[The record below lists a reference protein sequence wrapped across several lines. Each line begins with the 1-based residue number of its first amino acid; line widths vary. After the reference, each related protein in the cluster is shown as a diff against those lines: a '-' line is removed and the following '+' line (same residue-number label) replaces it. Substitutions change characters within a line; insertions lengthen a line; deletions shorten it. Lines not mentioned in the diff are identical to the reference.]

1 MHSLRLY
8 LQSSRLCKELT
19 SALSRKVNP
28 NYRAF
33 CSIKVTL
40 DSDLADIEQFKAAV
54 LHPKRVNLNV
64 ETLVL
69 PNTISDNLVRYFTI
83 TM

>member
-8 LQSSRLCKELT
+8 LQCSRLCKELT
-19 SALSRKVNP
+19 SAFSNKVNP

-40 DSDLADIEQFKAAV
+40 ESDLADIDQFKAAV

-69 PNTISDNLVRYFTI
+69 PNVISDNLVRYFAI